1 MSIKINKISFDEN
14 NIINKKDCFITP
26 AKKEDLKRLIIQYN
40 MKVKEQKGN
49 ISNNNN
55 EKNDIVLNYGKEKE
69 NKLNLMIPFFKY
81 IPRKRNIKNDLFKDV
96 KYFQGKIN
104 KFLSKSI
111 NKSSHNKDILMNSNN
126 SNKISF
132 HSYHKRNLTN
142 SLIKNNET
150 HIFPTKLKNKYNR
163 FSDMSFSMTN
173 SFNNLESFKKKIVIK
188 MSPKKIKNNSV
199 NQINPKDY
207 FEEKLYKIKIK
218 EKKSQSSS
226 LIKKIE
232 ISNILPFAPIFKNSF
247 ISHSEKERY
256 EKNCKMLYHLY
267 YFINKNPNNKNKIV
281 TDFFKQK
288 LILEPEYYSTEN
300 LNKFINYLNNNIKE
314 IDFRLPL
321 INIIKSALDISFEKN
336 ENINY
341 NQSMKCLFPY
351 KKSFDF
357 YSKRKSLR
365 KIPQKLNLDK
375 ALLKQS
381 NSLFSKESIKDYNNE
396 QIKCLQKEIDSLQ
409 NNFENKNSF
418 TSNLINRLYYKEKIH
433 DKDKFLKEEKIEEL
447 AKKKHK
453 LLEYIVLQNALD
465 QINIRKDLDIE

>member
-1 MSIKINKISFDEN
+1 
-14 NIINKKDCFITP
+14 
-26 AKKEDLKRLIIQYN
+26 
-40 MKVKEQKGN
+40 
-49 ISNNNN
+49 
-55 EKNDIVLNYGKEKE
+55 
-69 NKLNLMIPFFKY
+69 
-81 IPRKRNIKNDLFKDV
+81 
-96 KYFQGKIN
+96 
-104 KFLSKSI
+104 
-111 NKSSHNKDILMNSNN
+111 
-126 SNKISF
+126 
-132 HSYHKRNLTN
+132 
-142 SLIKNNET
+142 
-150 HIFPTKLKNKYNR
+150 
-163 FSDMSFSMTN
+163 
-173 SFNNLESFKKKIVIK
+173 

-341 NQSMKCLFPY
+341 NQFMKCLFPY

-418 TSNLINRLYYKEKIH
+418 TSNLINRLYYKEKIY

>member
-173 SFNNLESFKKKIVIK
+173 SFNNLE
-188 MSPKKIKNNSV
+188 
-199 NQINPKDY
+199 
-207 FEEKLYKIKIK
+207 
-218 EKKSQSSS
+218 
-226 LIKKIE
+226 
-232 ISNILPFAPIFKNSF
+232 
-247 ISHSEKERY
+247 
-256 EKNCKMLYHLY
+256 
-267 YFINKNPNNKNKIV
+267 
-281 TDFFKQK
+281 
-288 LILEPEYYSTEN
+288 
-300 LNKFINYLNNNIKE
+300 
-314 IDFRLPL
+314 
-321 INIIKSALDISFEKN
+321 
-336 ENINY
+336 
-341 NQSMKCLFPY
+341 
-351 KKSFDF
+351 
-357 YSKRKSLR
+357 
-365 KIPQKLNLDK
+365 
-375 ALLKQS
+375 
-381 NSLFSKESIKDYNNE
+381 
-396 QIKCLQKEIDSLQ
+396 
-409 NNFENKNSF
+409 
-418 TSNLINRLYYKEKIH
+418 
-433 DKDKFLKEEKIEEL
+433 
-447 AKKKHK
+447 
-453 LLEYIVLQNALD
+453 
-465 QINIRKDLDIE
+465 